1 MKPITKYA
9 AIMTLAGTIAG
20 CNSQM
25 PQQCADIDA
34 KVDSLYA
41 KMTKEERVA
50 QLCGIY
56 MTQFFDEDN
65 KLMPEKCAE
74 IIPNGVGHCSQ
85 FMLNTQLPPDKVR
98 DMVAQMQDW
107 LIHNTPSG
115 IPALMHEEVLSGVN
129 AMEATVYPQQ
139 IGLACSFNPAFA
151 EKKTYETAAALRKAG
166 GFLSLSP
173 MIDVVRDP
181 SFNRLEES
189 YGEDAYLS
197 AVMATAFVRGLQ
209 HGDLKKGVA
218 ACTKHFLGYGGGGN
232 ADKKELMEEIL
243 LPHEACIR
251 QEGSKVVMTG
261 YHAVDGTKCVAN
273 RNIQQDILRDYLHYD
288 GIMVSDYGSIDQ
300 VDDNMTPLQ
309 RAAAAINAGND
320 VDFPN
325 GDNYKLIPEAIEKG
339 LVTEQTFEA
348 AVKRVLKF
356 KYMVG
361 TLGDNV
367 KLYDEGHIQYDTP
380 VERNTAYQLATQS
393 VVMLKNNGVLPL
405 KTKKTQIALTGPN
418 ANSMWAMLGD
428 YTYQS
433 MRFFWKGT
441 IEDGLHPKIVGLK
454 DGLSNKLPR
463 GFSLDYQRG
472 CDWTEEV
479 ETVVDQSGDPRVA
492 YLKEIQ
498 NRKIDSGEEA
508 DEKAAL
514 AMAKQ
519 SDVIIT
525 AVGENAIL
533 CGENRDRKHLRLPGR
548 QEEFVQKLI
557 ATGKPV
563 VLVIFGGRAQVIS
576 GLAEKC
582 AAVIQA
588 WYPGEEGG
596 NALADIIFGNI
607 SPSGKLSVSYPAEE
621 LHEPICYNYNNEP
634 DNRIAYP
641 FGYGM
646 SYTTFKYSDL
656 NVDSQV
662 PTNAERFNVSVD
674 VENTGK
680 FAADEIVQLYVSPTD
695 NNQNI
700 RPIQLQGFAR
710 VSLNPGEKKTV
721 KFAVAPSQLGYFAN
735 NQWNIAPGKFNIKIG
750 ASSADIRQSANVKL
764 TGEAVTM
771 PLRKHYF
778 AEVL

>member
-25 PQQCADIDA
+25 SQQCADIDA

-74 IIPNGVGHCSQ
+74 KIPYGVGHCSQ

-98 DMVAQMQDW
+98 DMVSQMQDW

-139 IGLACSFNPAFA
+139 IGLACSFNPALA
-151 EKKTYETAAALRKAG
+151 EKKTFETAAALRKAG

-232 ADKKELMEEIL
+232 ANKKELMEEIL

-273 RNIQQDILRDYLHYD
+273 RQIQQDILRNYLGYD

-339 LVTEQTFEA
+339 LVTQQTFEA

-405 KTKKTQIALTGPN
+405 KTKKTKIALTGPN
-418 ANSMWAMLGD
+418 ANTMWAMLGD

-433 MRFFWKGT
+433 MRFFWKST

-479 ETVVDQSGDPRVA
+479 ETVVDQSSDPRVA

-519 SDVIIT
+519 SDVIIA

-533 CGENRDRKHLRLPGR
+533 CGENRDCKHLRLPGR
-548 QEEFVQKLI
+548 QEEFVNKLI

-662 PTNAERFNVSVD
+662 PTDAERFNVSVD

-700 RPIQLQGFAR
+700 KPIQLQGFAR

-721 KFAVAPSQLGYFAN
+721 KFAVAPSQLGYYAN
-735 NQWNIAPGKFNIKIG
+735 NQWNIVPGKFNIKIG
-750 ASSADIRQSANVKL
+750 ASSADIRQSADVEL
-764 TGEAVTM
+764 IGEKVTM